1 MPADAVEAVVLEA
14 QKRGDVIGVRISN
27 IDEEDVDPWMLPP
40 SKARAEREIPGPFP
54 ARVQVVR
61 SNLVYV
67 EKDGL
72 PPAML
77 NRLLRLAAFQNPEFY
92 KAQAMR
98 LPTFNKPRVIA
109 CGEDLANYIALPR
122 GCIAEV
128 TQLLE
133 THCIKTVID
142 DKRFAGRPIDVEF
155 SGQLRP
161 VQLDAAA
168 MIAEHDEGILCAPTA
183 FGKTALAAWMIATR
197 KVNTLVLVHRQQL
210 LDQWHAR
217 LEMFLNLS
225 KKSAL
230 CENLG
235 KALFCGDFE
244 IL

>member
-1 MPADAVEAVVLEA
+1 
-14 QKRGDVIGVRISN
+14 
-27 IDEEDVDPWMLPP
+27 MLPP

-54 ARVQVVR
+54 AWVQVVR

-92 KAQAMR
+92 KSQAMR

-109 CGEDLANYIALPR
+109 CGEDLTNYIALPR

-128 TQLLE
+128 IQLLE
-133 THCIKTVID
+133 AHRIKTVID

-168 MIAEHDEGILCAPTA
+168 MIAEHDDGILCAPTA

-217 LEMFLNLS
+217 LEMFLNLP
-225 KKSAL
+225 KKSIGQIGG
-230 CENLG
+230 G
-235 KALFCGDFE
+235 KSDPSGCRGCPGHS
-244 IL
+244 